1 MKKYINI
8 SIIYAVLAM
17 VGGVFFREFTKY
29 NSFEGTTALG
39 KVHVHLFLLGMVVYL
54 LVALF
59 NKNKELESLKTF
71 KAFNIVYNVGVPLTA
86 TMMLVRGI
94 IQVLNVGLSSGASGA
109 ISGIAGIGHILTG
122 VGIVLLLISLRK
134 SVKD

>member
-17 VGGVFFREFTKY
+17 AGGVFFREFTKY

-71 KAFNIVYNVGVPLTA
+71 KAFNIIYNIGVPLTA

-94 IQVLNVGLSSGASGA
+94 IQVLNVSLSSGASGA

>member
-39 KVHVHLFLLGMVVYL
+39 KVHVHLFLLGMMVYL

-109 ISGIAGIGHILTG
+109 ISGVAGIGHILTG
-122 VGIVLLLISLRK
+122 IGIVLLLISLRK

>member
-59 NKNKELESLKTF
+59 NKNKELELSL
-71 KAFNIVYNVGVPLTA
+71 I
-86 TMMLVRGI
+86 
-94 IQVLNVGLSSGASGA
+94 
-109 ISGIAGIGHILTG
+109 HI
-122 VGIVLLLISLRK
+122 
-134 SVKD
+134 

>member
-1 MKKYINI
+1 MKKYITI

>member
-39 KVHVHLFLLGMVVYL
+39 KVHVHLFLLGMMVYL

-59 NKNKELESLKTF
+59 NKNKQLESLKTF

-109 ISGIAGIGHILTG
+109 ISGVAGIGHILTG
-122 VGIVLLLISLRK
+122 IGIVLLLISLRK